1 MNDLILGKLTT
12 IESAQLPASLAAC
25 VRNTA
30 CDILTLDLRHATS
43 QSDALQLIAQRGA
56 FPDYFGGNLDALFD
70 IVNERANANTNANA
84 NGNASIAQAWLI
96 RSSASQQKAWF
107 PIMDTLR
114 DALSD
119 TANTQLTILWWVA
132 D

>member
-1 MNDLILGKLTT
+1 MNDLILGKLSAIQT
-12 IESAQLPASLAAC
+12 AQLPASLAAC
-25 VRNTA
+25 MSNAA
-30 CDILTLDLRHATS
+30 CDILTFDLRHAIS
-43 QSDALQLIAQRGA
+43 QSDALQLIAQRGG

-70 IVNERANANTNANA
+70 IVNERANANT

>member
-1 MNDLILGKLTT
+1 MSDQIVGKFNVIQT
-12 IESAQLPASLAAC
+12 AQLPASLTAC
-25 VRNTA
+25 VSNAT

-43 QSDALQLIAQRGA
+43 QSDALQLIAQRGG

-70 IVNERANANTNANA
+70 IVNERANANTN
-84 NGNASIAQAWLI
+84 GNASMAQAWLI

>member
-1 MNDLILGKLTT
+1 MNDLILGKLSAIQT
-12 IESAQLPASLAAC
+12 AQLPASLAAC
-25 VRNTA
+25 MSNAA
-30 CDILTLDLRHATS
+30 CDILTFDLRHLTS
-43 QSDALQLIAQRGA
+43 QSDALNLIAQRGA

-70 IVNERANANTNANA
+70 IVNERANASAQ
-84 NGNASIAQAWLI
+84 IAQAWLI

-119 TANTQLTILWWVA
+119 TVNTQLTILWWVA

>member
-1 MNDLILGKLTT
+1 MNDRILGKFTT

-25 VRNTA
+25 VSNTA

-70 IVNERANANTNANA
+70 IVNERANANTN
-84 NGNASIAQAWLI
+84 GNASIAQAWLI

>member
-1 MNDLILGKLTT
+1 MNDLILGKLSAIQT
-12 IESAQLPASLAAC
+12 AQLPASLAAC
-25 VRNTA
+25 VSNAT
-30 CDILTLDLRHATS
+30 CDILTLDLRHAIS
-43 QSDALQLIAQRGA
+43 QSDALQLIAQRGG

-70 IVNERANANTNANA
+70 IVNERANANT

-119 TANTQLTILWWVA
+119 TANTQLTILWWMA

>member
-1 MNDLILGKLTT
+1 MNDLILGKLSAIQT
-12 IESAQLPASLAAC
+12 AQLPASLAAC
-25 VRNTA
+25 VSNAT
-30 CDILTLDLRHATS
+30 CDILTLDLRHAIS
-43 QSDALQLIAQRGA
+43 QSDALQLIAQRGG

-70 IVNERANANTNANA
+70 IVNERANANT

>member
-1 MNDLILGKLTT
+1 MNDLILGKLSAIQT
-12 IESAQLPASLAAC
+12 AQLPASLAAC
-25 VRNTA
+25 VSNAT
-30 CDILTLDLRHATS
+30 CDILTLDLRHATY

-70 IVNERANANTNANA
+70 IVNERANANTNS
-84 NGNASIAQAWLI
+84 NASIAQAWLI

>member
-1 MNDLILGKLTT
+1 MNDLILGKFTT

-25 VRNTA
+25 VSNAT
-30 CDILTLDLRHATS
+30 CDILTLDLRHAIS

-70 IVNERANANTNANA
+70 IVNERANANTN
-84 NGNASIAQAWLI
+84 GNASIAQAWLI

-107 PIMDTLR
+107 PIMDTLC

>member
-1 MNDLILGKLTT
+1 MNDLILGKLSAIQT
-12 IESAQLPASLAAC
+12 AQLPASLAAC
-25 VRNTA
+25 VSNAT
-30 CDILTLDLRHATS
+30 CDILTLDLRHAIS
-43 QSDALQLIAQRGA
+43 QSDALQLIAQRGG

-70 IVNERANANTNANA
+70 IVNERANANT

-119 TANTQLTILWWVA
+119 PTNTQLTILWWVA

>member
-25 VRNTA
+25 VINAT

-70 IVNERANANTNANA
+70 IVNERANANTNAN
-84 NGNASIAQAWLI
+84 GNASIAQAWLI

>member
-1 MNDLILGKLTT
+1 MNDLILGKLSAIQT
-12 IESAQLPASLAAC
+12 AQLPASLAAC
-25 VRNTA
+25 VSSTA

-43 QSDALQLIAQRGA
+43 QSDALQLIAQRGG

-70 IVNERANANTNANA
+70 IVNERANANTNSK
-84 NGNASIAQAWLI
+84 ASIAQAWLI

-119 TANTQLTILWWVA
+119 TANTQLTILWWMA

>member
-1 MNDLILGKLTT
+1 MNDLILGKLSAIQT
-12 IESAQLPASLAAC
+12 AQLPASLAAC
-25 VRNTA
+25 MSNAA

-43 QSDALQLIAQRGA
+43 QSDALQLIAQRGG

-70 IVNERANANTNANA
+70 IVNERA

>member
-1 MNDLILGKLTT
+1 MNDLILGKLSAIQT
-12 IESAQLPASLAAC
+12 AQLPASLAAC
-25 VRNTA
+25 VSNAT
-30 CDILTLDLRHATS
+30 CDILTLDLRHAIS
-43 QSDALQLIAQRGA
+43 QSDALQLIAQRGG

-70 IVNERANANTNANA
+70 IVNERANANT

-119 TANTQLTILWWVA
+119 TTNTQLTILWWVA